1 MGAIMKSRISGKQ
14 ISMSDLM
21 FSISEAMD
29 IAHHKLALH
38 QLRTAYICWKMAEEA
53 ALPPAQIEKLFLAA
67 MLHDIGAFTAQEKI
81 SHYDFEAN
89 NCERHCLRGA
99 LIYSQV
105 PWLARSAKMVRL
117 HHTPWCRCSE
127 SIDAPDVLEAQML
140 MLAESLERE
149 IDRDT
154 HILNQSSA
162 LRERIRNQAGSLIH
176 VRVVELFLCVSENEA
191 FWLELTTPNLMNF
204 LKYKG
209 PVQHIYGDA
218 AAALKMEEFFTAII
232 DFRSKYTATHTA
244 GVSSCTSSLGVL
256 LGLPESERLELN
268 LAATLHD
275 LGKIGVP
282 NEILEKP
289 GRLTPQEFAMIKM
302 HSYLTFTLLDSVK
315 GLEDVARIAGSHH
328 EKLDGSGYP
337 FRIES
342 DEISTSSR
350 IVAVSDV
357 FTALAEDR
365 PYRDGLAPKQ
375 IRQIMQEMVNRRHL
389 DGRIVEHL
397 LGNVDEVVRA
407 MKVRQ
412 QQWSERYFNVVS
424 MNGGAFGSL

>member
-1 MGAIMKSRISGKQ
+1 MKTRISGKQ

-53 ALPPAQIEKLFLAA
+53 ALPPPQIEKLFLAA
-67 MLHDIGAFTAQEKI
+67 MLHDIGAFTALEKI
-81 SHYDFEAN
+81 SHYEFEVKD
-89 NCERHCLRGA
+89 CESHCLRGE
-99 LIYSQV
+99 LIYQQV
-105 PWLARSAKMVRL
+105 PWLAASAKMVRL
-117 HHTPWCRCSE
+117 HHTPWCRCNE
-127 SIDAPDVLEAQML
+127 SIDAPDVMEAQML
-140 MLAESLERE
+140 KLAEMLERE
-149 IDRDT
+149 IDRDI
-154 HILNQSSA
+154 HILNQSST
-162 LRERIRNQAGSLIH
+162 LREKLRNMGGNLIH
-176 VRVVELFLCVSENEA
+176 VRVVELFLCISESEA
-191 FWLELTTPNLMNF
+191 FWLELTAPNLMTF

-218 AAALKMEEFFTAII
+218 TAALKMEEFFTAII
-232 DFRSKYTATHTA
+232 DFRSKYTASHTA
-244 GVSSCTSSLGVL
+244 GVSSCTSSLGAL
-256 LGLPESERLELN
+256 LGLPESERTELD

-289 GRLTPQEFAMIKM
+289 GKLTRQEFAVIKM
-302 HSYLTFTLLDSVK
+302 HSYLTFTLLDSVR
-315 GLEDVARIAGSHH
+315 GLEEVARIAGSHH

-365 PYRDGLAPKQ
+365 PYRDGLPPKE
-375 IRQIMQEMVNRRHL
+375 IKRIMEDMVKKQHL
-389 DGRIVEHL
+389 DARIVDTL

-407 MKVRQ
+407 MKAKQ
-412 QQWSERYFNVVS
+412 QQWTERYYNVLS
-424 MNGGAFGSL
+424 MTGGSFGTG

>member
-1 MGAIMKSRISGKQ
+1 MKTRISGKQ
-14 ISMSDLM
+14 ICMSDLM

-53 ALPPAQIEKLFLAA
+53 ALAPLQIEKLFLAA
-67 MLHDIGAFTAQEKI
+67 MLHDIGAFTALEKI
-81 SHYDFEAN
+81 SHYEFEAED
-89 NCERHCLRGA
+89 CEPHCLRGE

-105 PWLARSAKMVRL
+105 PWLAASARMVRL
-117 HHTPWCRCSE
+117 HHTPWCCCSE
-127 SIDAPDVLEAQML
+127 SIDAPDVMEAQML
-140 MLAESLERE
+140 MLAEILERE
-149 IDRDT
+149 IDRDVY
-154 HILNQSSA
+154 ILNQSSA
-162 LRERIRNQAGSLIH
+162 LRETIHSKAGKIIH
-176 VRVVELFLCVSENEA
+176 INVVELFLRVSESEV
-191 FWLELTTPNLMNF
+191 FWLELTAPHLMTF

-209 PVQHIYGDA
+209 PVQHIYGDT

-232 DFRSKYTATHTA
+232 DFRSKYTASHTA
-244 GVSSCTSSLGVL
+244 GVSSCTTSLGAL
-256 LGLPESERLELN
+256 LGLSESERVELD

-289 GRLTPQEFAMIKM
+289 GKLTQQEFAMIKM
-302 HSYLTFTLLDSVK
+302 HSYLTFTLLDSVR
-315 GLEDVARIAGSHH
+315 GLEEVARIAGSHH

-365 PYRDGLAPKQ
+365 PYRAGLSPREIKRIMKDMVTKQ
-375 IRQIMQEMVNRRHL
+375 HL
-389 DGRIVEHL
+389 DGRIVDTL
-397 LGNVDEVVRA
+397 LSNVDEVVSA
-407 MKVRQ
+407 MKARQ
-412 QQWSERYFNVVS
+412 EQWTERYYSVLS
-424 MNGGAFGSL
+424 MTNGSLSTLRH

>member
-1 MGAIMKSRISGKQ
+1 MKTRISGKQ

-29 IAHHKLALH
+29 VAHHKLALH

-53 ALPPAQIEKLFLAA
+53 KLPPSQIEKLFLAA

-81 SHYDFEAN
+81 SHYEFEAED
-89 NCERHCLRGA
+89 CESHCLRGE
-99 LIYSQV
+99 LIFSQV
-105 PWLARSAKMVRL
+105 PWLAPSAKMVRL
-117 HHTPWCRCSE
+117 HHTPWCRCNE
-127 SIDAPDVLEAQML
+127 PIDAPDVMEAQML
-140 MLAESLERE
+140 MLAEMLERE

-154 HILNQSSA
+154 HILNQSPG
-162 LRERIRNQAGSLIH
+162 LRVKMRNRAGSILH
-176 VRVVELFLCVSENEA
+176 VRVVELFLCISEREA
-191 FWLELTTPNLMNF
+191 FWLELTRPNLMSF

-209 PVQHIYGDA
+209 PVQHIYGDV

-232 DFRSKYTATHTA
+232 DFRSKYTASHTA
-244 GVSSCTSSLGVL
+244 GVSACTSSLGTL
-256 LGLPESERLELN
+256 LGLPESERVELE

-289 GRLTPQEFAMIKM
+289 GKLTRQEFAMIKM
-302 HSYLTFTLLDSVK
+302 HSYLTFTLLDSVG
-315 GLEDVARIAGSHH
+315 GLEEVARIAGSHH

-337 FRIES
+337 FHIES

-350 IVAVSDV
+350 ILAVSDV

-365 PYRDGLAPKQ
+365 PYREGLPPKQ
-375 IRQIMQEMVNRRHL
+375 IKRIMQDMVTKQHL
-389 DGRIVEHL
+389 DGRIVDTL

-412 QQWSERYFNVVS
+412 QQWTERYYSVLLMTN
-424 MNGGAFGSL
+424 GSLGSLH

>member
-1 MGAIMKSRISGKQ
+1 MKTRINGKQ
-14 ISMSDLM
+14 ISMSDLI

-53 ALPPAQIEKLFLAA
+53 ALAASQIEKLFLAA
-67 MLHDIGAFTAQEKI
+67 MLHDIGAFTALEKI
-81 SHYDFEAN
+81 SHYEFEAED
-89 NCERHCLRGA
+89 CEPHCLRGEH
-99 LIYSQV
+99 IYSQV
-105 PWLARSAKMVRL
+105 PWLAASAKMVRL
-117 HHTPWCRCSE
+117 HHTPWCRSNE
-127 SIDAPDVLEAQML
+127 SIDAPDVMEAQML
-140 MLAESLERE
+140 MLAEILERE

-162 LRERIRNQAGSLIH
+162 LRDSMRKKAGKIIH
-176 VRVVELFLCVSENEA
+176 IDVVELFLRVSESEV
-191 FWLELTTPNLMNF
+191 FWLELTAPHLMSF

-218 AAALKMEEFFTAII
+218 GAALKMEEFFTAII
-232 DFRSKYTATHTA
+232 DFRSKYTASHTA
-244 GVSSCTSSLGVL
+244 GVSSCTTSLGAL
-256 LGLPESERLELN
+256 LGLPESERVELN

-289 GRLTPQEFAMIKM
+289 GKLTQQEFAVIKM
-302 HSYLTFTLLDSVK
+302 HSYLTFTLLDSVR
-315 GLEDVARIAGSHH
+315 GLEEVARIAGSHH
-328 EKLDGSGYP
+328 EKLDGTGYP

-365 PYRDGLAPKQ
+365 PYRDGLPPKE
-375 IRQIMQEMVNRRHL
+375 IKLIMQDMVRRQHL
-389 DGRIVEHL
+389 DTRIVDTL

-407 MKVRQ
+407 MKARQ
-412 QQWSERYFNVVS
+412 EQWTERYYNVLS
-424 MNGGAFGSL
+424 MTGRSFDVV